1 MKVIYTAH
9 SKHNYYAKQ
18 FVSAYVLTSGDMP
31 LNPFM
36 NWDYFLDDLVERETI
51 HKANEQLIKMS
62 DEVWQFGEISNGC
75 YYELEMAMELK
86 MPMKFFTIGGKV
98 DEIQPISN
106 LDDLVFEEEIAD
118 KINVADFRGKLREY
132 L

>member
-18 FVSAYVLTSGDMP
+18 FVSAYVLDKGVMP

-36 NWDYFLDDLVERETI
+36 NWDYFLDDLVKRETI

-62 DEVWQFGEISNGC
+62 NEVWQFGEISNGC
-75 YYELEMAMELK
+75 YHELVMAMERK
-86 MPMKFFTIGGKV
+86 MPIKFFTIGGKV
-98 DEIQPISN
+98 DEIRQITN
-106 LDDLVFEEEIAD
+106 LDDLIFEDEIAD
-118 KINVADFRGKLREY
+118 EIDVVSFRKKLKRY